1 MYLIKSRPLIH
12 TIGIS
17 ITNMLVAYVS
27 IEVMVEH
34 TVMRTLTTSLQ
45 RPYICTS
52 HIINQASTVLSKE
65 ILNQNGT
72 FSGQKR
78 ALVSR
83 P

>member
-1 MYLIKSRPLIH
+1 MWFLYTIFIGIDVSNQEQTPLVIY

-45 RPYICTS
+45 RPYIY
-52 HIINQASTVLSKE
+52 L
-65 ILNQNGT
+65 
-72 FSGQKR
+72 
-78 ALVSR
+78 LVIS
-83 P
+83 